1 MPVRALSTAKVAR
14 LVGVHPNTVRLYEQ
28 WGYLPPVPRSPSGYR
43 LYTPL
48 HLAQMR
54 LARVFLSGP
63 WAGRAIRQSG
73 LAVIRSAAEGDLTGA
88 LDLARAHVEII
99 HAEQA
104 RAENA
109 AARLERW
116 AQSDPVESEP
126 PFWRIGDAAR
136 RLGATVDQLRNW
148 ERNGLLEVPRD
159 PRNRYRRY
167 SRAELGRL
175 AVIRLLIQSGYSV
188 MAVLRMLTALDAG
201 ETRGL
206 RAVLDTPRP
215 DEDVFS
221 AADRW
226 LTALAG
232 QEERARQMLSVLEEM
247 QTLH

>member
-28 WGYLPPVPRSPSGYR
+28 WGFLPPVPRSPSGYR
-43 LYTPL
+43 LYTQR
-48 HLAQMR
+48 HVAQMR

-63 WAGRAIRQSG
+63 WAGRAIRRSG
-73 LAVIRSAAEGDLTGA
+73 LGVIRRAAEGDLASA
-88 LDLARAHVEII
+88 LELAHAHLEIV

-116 AQSDPVESEP
+116 AESDPVESEP
-126 PFWRIGDAAR
+126 PYWRIGDAAR
-136 RLGATVDQLRNW
+136 RLGTTVDQLRNW
-148 ERNGLLEVPRD
+148 ERNGLVEVPRD
-159 PRNRYRRY
+159 PGNGYRRF

-201 ETRGL
+201 ETRSL

-226 LTALAG
+226 LSALAD
-232 QEERARQMLSVLEEM
+232 QEERARQMLALLEEM